1 MKRILSCLI
10 SITLFLSLMTPSFA
24 QNLVSNQ
31 NADELD
37 LKEKYIKYLAE
48 NQEIEERRIIVKFKD
63 SSLEHK
69 VKETEKLSTPKTS
82 SENTSSVD
90 KVINNALITD
100 MTMTVIKEQDL
111 SSKCEIVRV
120 NTDSNISV
128 LQSKTDDIFDLIETL
143 NNDENILYA
152 QPDYKVITTESVV
165 DGNQWAIQNNGQTVD
180 RSTGV
185 SGFDINLVDAWNTT
199 RGDEQ
204 IVVGVIDTG
213 VDISHPDLAS
223 NIWVNNKEILNGI
236 DDDGN
241 GYIDDINGWD
251 FVSGDSSV
259 YDMDALDEHGTH
271 MAGII
276 AANGTVSGVAPNIKI
291 MPLKALNYASGYTS
305 DIIEAINYAK
315 EKGVRIINC
324 SFASI
329 QYNPALEE
337 AIASNPD
344 ILFVCAAGNY
354 GKPTT
359 ELATFPACYG
369 LDNIITVSAA
379 NNKGQLSE
387 FSTYGDY
394 VDVCAP
400 GVGIYST
407 IPGNQYGFKD
417 GTSCSAAFVSGI
429 AALLLSNNNDLGSI
443 ELKNKIINSSGASLP
458 NRAELG
464 EVETEGIINAAS
476 AFSASEIIG
485 KMDSF
490 RYTADLGENISF
502 TKYPFEI
509 VPENGNIKMKFDTT
523 KEFVNFNLKLY
534 QSTNEK
540 EHSYLVNSDIP
551 ATSDY
556 VLTGIVPNVDYDI
569 AIKLTDSTGVI
580 EYSGVLK
587 YVSNSEMEYVDFDIL
602 AEQQYGIGVEI
613 PVNETIYYSMDE
625 KEALVETLSSGV
637 KNEVEDNNSIG
648 MADRTYDDYDNYGYM
663 NNASD
668 VDYFKVM
675 FNNDGVANFWLGN
688 IPNNHDYD
696 LYIYDAGGTLL
707 AKSEN
712 GGSEAELISYYPVK
726 SGVYY
731 YMMVKTYSG
740 SGTSNPYLLR
750 AKWYETPSS
759 YESNDTISTAYEFPG
774 YTSNTVTEKISSS
787 SDVDY
792 YKVVVPRKSIFELK
806 LTRPNSNFR
815 FEVYTSNNTAQSIIS
830 TTGNEYTH
838 ELSSGTYYVK
848 IFTISGYST
857 SNYTLSIN
865 CNPLYTI
872 STSDTQTGE
881 MAATNNVYYKLTL
894 SSALGVSIA
903 LSDFGAADYDIYL
916 YDSNYSRITKSAGT
930 STTETMQAVLEA
942 GTYLIRVYR
951 YDGTN
956 LNFTLETLI
965 AVPSND
971 AYLTTATGYP
981 TEMNVNEVK
990 SVTVHATN
998 ESASTWTS
1006 AGGYKLA
1013 ALNNSGSFVSGDRTL
1028 SSSESI
1034 GYEQSKSFIFN
1045 ITAPAVDTVTTYTM
1059 GWKMKQNSISFGN
1072 KITKTVT
1079 VKPNYEELTLGSF
1092 KNVSGKATRQ
1102 MYTFTVNS
1110 SGYYAIRTFYYS
1122 KKTDT
1127 ILTLY
1132 NSSMTEI
1139 AQNDDIYS
1147 GNRYSRIEAYLTP
1160 GTYYVGL
1167 SEYNEDAI
1175 YCQLTVERFNIKT
1188 ISDGGV
1194 ANITNEYEGYYKFT
1208 VSSSG
1213 TYIIGTKYYSQNS
1226 DTFLVLYDG
1235 EIAEN
1240 SARIAYNDND
1250 SSNYSRIVTNLDAGT
1265 YYVRATTYD
1274 YLKEGARKKVY
1285 CKLSLTKQSST
1296 PSEDYAAD
1304 IDITYPANNSVIRL
1318 YDGAS
1323 LKISGTAS
1331 NVSKVTVKVNGS
1343 TVSGVKKSGNRFECN
1358 YTPNESGEYTIVAT
1372 GSASYGGSNPSDSVN
1387 VTLIANDDG
1396 NTFDTATSVK
1406 VGTER
1411 TAAIDYEEDIDC
1423 FMFVPNKSD
1432 MYSIYTKGSTD
1443 TVISVYNSLYSLN
1456 GYNDD
1461 DFTQSLNL
1469 NADVALY
1476 LEQNQIYYIMIHSAE
1491 QNSLGVYN
1499 LCINRLSDDNISA
1512 QTLTYGSILNGRI
1525 DYPDDEDIFAFYP
1538 ADSGTYTFKTL
1549 GTSDVM
1555 GVVYDSEGNFMAFN
1569 DDKSETDTNCEITLE
1584 LEAGG
1589 PYYFAVKHDF
1599 SFMYRQNYKVTV
1611 E

>member
-1 MKRILSCLI
+1 MKRLLSCLI
-10 SITLFLSLMTPSFA
+10 TIALFLSLMTPSFA
-24 QNLVSNQ
+24 QDSVVSQ
-31 NADELD
+31 TADELD
-37 LKEKYIKYLAE
+37 LKEKYIKYLSE
-48 NQEIEERRIIVKFKD
+48 NPEIEERQIIVKFKD
-63 SSLEHK
+63 NILEDSAGKIEDLSSGK
-69 VKETEKLSTPKTS
+69 NSMGSISPGNKPIG
-82 SENTSSVD
+82 N
-90 KVINNALITD
+90 ITIAD
-100 MTMTVIKEQDL
+100 MTMTTIKKLNL
-111 SSKCEIVRV
+111 SSDCEIVRV
-120 NTDSNISV
+120 IDDSNASI
-128 LQSKTDDIFDLIETL
+128 LQAKTDDILDLVETL
-143 NNDENILYA
+143 NSDDNILYA
-152 QPDYKVITTESVV
+152 QPDYKVITTESIVESK
-165 DGNQWAIQNNGQTVD
+165 QWAIQNNGQTVD
-180 RSTGV
+180 RSTGT
-185 SGFDINLVDAWNTT
+185 SGFDINLVDAWDIT
-199 RGDEQ
+199 RGNQQ
-204 IVVGVIDTG
+204 IVVGIIDTG
-213 VDISHPDLAS
+213 VDISHPDLAN
-223 NIWVNNKEILNGI
+223 NIWVNPKEILNGI

-251 FVSGDSSV
+251 FVAEDSTV

-276 AANGTVSGVAPNIKI
+276 AANGVVSGVAPNIKI
-291 MPLKALNYASGYTS
+291 MPLKALNYSSGYTS

-315 EKGVRIINC
+315 DNEVNVINC

-337 AIASNPD
+337 AIASNSD

-407 IPGNQYGFKD
+407 LPENQYGFKD

-429 AALLLSNNNDLGSI
+429 AALLLSNNIDLDSI
-443 ELKNKIINSSGASLP
+443 ELKNKIINSSGDSLP
-458 NRAELG
+458 NQAEQS

-485 KMDSF
+485 KMDNF
-490 RYTADLGENISF
+490 RYTNDLGEHISF
-502 TKYPFEI
+502 AKYPFEI
-509 VPENGNIKMKFDTT
+509 VLENESIKMKFDTT
-523 KEFVNFNLKLY
+523 KDISNFNLKLY
-534 QSTNEK
+534 QSTDEK
-540 EHSYLVNSDIP
+540 EHSYLINSVISTNSDCI
-551 ATSDY
+551 
-556 VLTGIVPNVDYDI
+556 LTGIVPNVDYDV
-569 AIKLTDSTGVI
+569 AIKLTSSTDVT
-580 EYSGVLK
+580 EYSGILK
-587 YVSNSEMEYVDFDIL
+587 YVSIDEIEYVDFDIL
-602 AEQQYGIGVEI
+602 TEQQYNTDIEI
-613 PVNETIYYSMDE
+613 SVTDTIYYSMAE
-625 KEALVETLSSGV
+625 KEALIETLSSGT
-637 KNEVEDNNSIG
+637 KNEVENNNSIG

-696 LYIYDAGGTLL
+696 LFIYDAGGTLL

-712 GGSEAELISYYPVK
+712 GGSEAELISYYPVE
-726 SGVYY
+726 SGIYY
-731 YMMVKTYSG
+731 YMMVQTYSG
-740 SGTSNPYLLR
+740 SSTTSPYLLR

-759 YESNDTISTAYEFPG
+759 YESNDTISTAYVLPG
-774 YTSNTVTEKISSS
+774 YTSNVITEKISSS

-792 YKVVVPRKSIFELK
+792 YKVVVPRKSIFELQ
-806 LTRPNSNFR
+806 LSRPNQNFR
-815 FEVYTSNNTAQSIIS
+815 FDVYTSSNTAQSIIT
-830 TTGNEYTH
+830 TTGNKYTH
-838 ELSSGTYYVK
+838 ELSAGTYYIK

-857 SNYTLSIN
+857 SSYTLTVN
-865 CNPLYTI
+865 CSPLYTI
-872 STSDTQTGE
+872 SSSDIESGE

-894 SSALGVSIA
+894 SSALGIRID
-903 LSDFGAADYDIYL
+903 LSEFGTSDYDLYL
-916 YDSNYSRITKSAGT
+916 YDANYSKITDSTYT
-930 STTETMQAVLEA
+930 STTETMQGVLNS

-951 YDGTN
+951 YDGTD
-956 LNFTLETLI
+956 LNFTLETSI
-965 AVPSND
+965 TVPSND

-990 SVTVHATN
+990 AVTVLATN
-998 ESASTWTS
+998 EGANTWTS

-1013 ALNNSGSFVSGDRTL
+1013 ALNQSGNFVSGDRTL

-1045 ITAPAVDTVTTYTM
+1045 ITAPTVDTVTTYTM
-1059 GWKMKQNSISFGN
+1059 GWQMKQNSVAFGN

-1092 KNVSGKATRQ
+1092 KNVSGKATSQ
-1102 MYTFTVNS
+1102 MYMFTVDN

-1122 KKTDT
+1122 KDTDT

-1132 NSSMTEI
+1132 NSSMTEL
-1139 AQNDDIYS
+1139 AYNDDIYS

-1160 GTYYVGL
+1160 GTYYVSL
-1167 SEYNEDAI
+1167 SEYDEDAI
-1175 YCQLTVERFNIKT
+1175 YCQLAVEQFDIKT
-1188 ISDGGV
+1188 LSTGGT

-1235 EIAEN
+1235 EIAED
-1240 SARIAYNDND
+1240 SDRIAYNDND
-1250 SSNYSRIVTNLDAGT
+1250 SSNYSRIVVDLNAGT
-1265 YYVRATTYD
+1265 YYIRATTYD

-1296 PSEDYAAD
+1296 PSEDYTAD
-1304 IDITYPANNSVIRL
+1304 IDITYPSNNSVVRL

-1323 LKISGTAS
+1323 LKISGSVA
-1331 NVSKVTVKVNGS
+1331 NVSNVTVKVNGN
-1343 TVSGVKKSGNRFECN
+1343 TISGVKKSGNKFECN
-1358 YTPNESGEYTIVAT
+1358 YTPNESGEYTIIAT

-1387 VTLIANDDG
+1387 VTLLVNDDG
-1396 NTFDTATSVK
+1396 DTFDTATSVK

-1423 FMFVPNKSD
+1423 FMFSPSRSD
-1432 MYSIYTKGSTD
+1432 MYSIYTTGSTD
-1443 TVISVYNSLYSLN
+1443 TVISVYNSLYALN
-1456 GYNDD
+1456 AYNDD
-1461 DFTQSLNL
+1461 DFTHSSNL
-1469 NADVALY
+1469 NADAPLY
-1476 LEQNQIYYIMIHSAE
+1476 LEQNQLYYIMIHSAD
-1491 QNSLGVYN
+1491 QSGLGLYN
-1499 LCINRLSDDNISA
+1499 LCINRLSDDNVSA
-1512 QTLTYGSILNGRI
+1512 KTLTYGTTLKGRI
-1525 DYPDDEDIFAFYP
+1525 DYPEDEDVFAFYP

-1555 GVVYDSEGNFMAFN
+1555 GVVYDSNGNFMAFN
-1569 DDKSETDTNCEITLE
+1569 DDKSETDTNCEIMVE
-1584 LEAGG
+1584 LDAGG